1 MTQFQVSAGASGVLL
16 GSVGA
21 TQGLNLVVEGLQGGV
36 DLHVVL
42 PKRAG
47 SLISPHVS
55 EWIGGLLSL
64 TQTSEGRYVNSRARG
79 ARRTWGS
86 RVTRRTLR
94 ETVYGNVV
102 ISQTYACTA
111 EQKSRKCYTQQDQFL
126 QNVHEV
132 QGGQWDQAVH

>member
-21 TQGLNLVVEGLQGGV
+21 TQGLNLVVEGLQSGV

-64 TQTSEGRYVNSRARG
+64 TQTSEGRYVNSRAGG

-94 ETVYGNVV
+94 DS
-102 ISQTYACTA
+102 I
-111 EQKSRKCYTQQDQFL
+111 
-126 QNVHEV
+126 
-132 QGGQWDQAVH
+132 